1 MAIRAKLVIIV
12 FVFAILP
19 MFLVTARWSSTAVSS
34 RTASLRAGLDERAR
48 EIAGNIDQMLRM
60 RFAEMSKLTDTP
72 AMKAYAHSLVAND
85 SAVPDGLL
93 HTGLSAFMLGY
104 QPQYS
109 SLIAVNRAGKPLFR
123 VDNGTEPDGSFRA
136 YLTES
141 GFADDDAKLA
151 DEVLKNP
158 RPDLPIVSD
167 VERGANGFVVR
178 IGIQVRHYGEN
189 AVSGL
194 VEGQTVAALIAK
206 IRVEQL
212 LVESAGLRPNLHA
225 TPGTKPPAIGQSA
238 IILDHNGTV
247 LYAADP
253 KTQGK
258 RFQEAFPDFAPALA
272 STLSNIG
279 RNATENDLSSIWG
292 SDWLIRAIRHPASA
306 SASSSAGASAN
317 ASAEEIRAPQ
327 LSILV
332 LENRS
337 DAVRELEFAGFTMYL
352 LTFVLAIVLTLLLYY
367 LISGVTD
374 SIRRVTRGAR
384 AITAGKLDHRIEV
397 RPDEARLLTAL
408 SGLANWVRRTL
419 GSELQSG
426 DETRVLADAF
436 NRMAARLR
444 EMIARESEQKQFESF
459 TRLSAVLTHDLKNSI
474 FSLSLLVQNMERKF
488 DREGFREDAMR
499 TLSNSVNDLQGL
511 VARLSDPLAQSTLRQ
526 SSDLSL
532 IVERVLRRIGEHA
545 GARYEISS
553 ALLPR
558 LSANVDAKAVE
569 RVIENLMI
577 NALEAMPDG
586 GKLNVASRVENEAAI
601 ITVTDTGKGMSEE
614 FINERLFRPFA
625 TTKKK
630 GIGLGLYSC
639 RDIIEQHGG
648 RIEVTSQLYA
658 GTEFRVVLPLVT
670 EAARIAEGQAAAV

>member
-12 FVFAILP
+12 FIFAILP

-34 RTASLRAGLDERAR
+34 RTASLRSGLDERAR
-48 EIAGNIDQMLRM
+48 EIAGNIDQTLRV
-60 RFAEMSKLTDTP
+60 RFTELSQLADTA
-72 AMKAYAHSLVAND
+72 AMKGYARRLATAD
-85 SAVPDGLL
+85 SALPEAALR
-93 HTGLSAFMLGY
+93 TELSAFMLGY
-104 QPQYS
+104 QRQYS
-109 SLIAVNRAGKPLFR
+109 SLTGVNRQGKPLFR

-141 GFADDDAKLA
+141 GLTGDDAKLA

-167 VERGANGFVVR
+167 VERGASGSAVR
-178 IGIQVRHYGEN
+178 IGIQLRHYGEN
-189 AVSGL
+189 AVSGV
-194 VEGQTVAALIAK
+194 VEGQAVAALIVRL
-206 IRVEQL
+206 RVEPL
-212 LVESAGLRPNLHA
+212 LVEAAGLRRSLA
-225 TPGTKPPAIGQSA
+225 ASPGARPPADGRSA
-238 IILDHNGTV
+238 IILDHDGIV

-258 RFQEAFPDFAPALA
+258 KFQEAFPDFAPALA
-272 STLSNIG
+272 STMSSSG
-279 RNATENDLSSIWG
+279 RNSTGNDLYAIWG
-292 SDWLIRAIRHPASA
+292 SDWLIRAAQHPA
-306 SASSSAGASAN
+306 ASSAASSAASPP
-317 ASAEEIRAPQ
+317 EIKSPQ

-337 DAVRELEFAGFTMYL
+337 DAVRDLEFAGFTMFL
-352 LTFVLAIVLTLLLYY
+352 LTIVLAIVLTLLLYY

-374 SIRRVTRGAR
+374 SIRRITRGAR

-397 RPDEARLLTAL
+397 KPDEARLLTAL
-408 SGLANWVRRTL
+408 SGIANWFRRTL
-419 GSELQSG
+419 GLESQSG

-511 VARLSDPLAQSTLRQ
+511 VARLSDPLSQSTLRQ
-526 SSDLSL
+526 ASDLSA

-553 ALLPR
+553 ALLPC

-577 NALEAMPDG
+577 NALEAMPEG
-586 GKLNVASRVENEAAI
+586 GRLSVATRVENEAAI

-614 FINERLFRPFA
+614 FIHERLFRPFA

-648 RIEVTSQLYA
+648 RIEVNSQLYV
-658 GTEFRVVLPLVT
+658 GTEFRVVLPQVT
-670 EAARIAEGQAAAV
+670 EAAKIKEAQAAAV